1 MAEAGRLTQPEL
13 LRRLDALGAAFA
25 HDNGRRVVRFAV
37 PPAAG
42 EKAALAAA
50 MAEHR
55 EAVECHLHPGRRC
68 AECGTTL
75 YVDRPEQVRLLCVRA
90 MCPSFVER
98 LWPEHAGRDRWF
110 EQRRRDE
117 QTQEQARTEEAI
129 PD

>member
-1 MAEAGRLTQPEL
+1 MTQPEL
-13 LRRLDALGAAFA
+13 LQKLDALGAAFA
-25 HDNGRRVVRFAV
+25 AENGRRVVRFAV
-37 PPAAG
+37 PPAAD

-55 EAVECHLHPGRRC
+55 EAVECHLHPGRVC
-68 AECGTTL
+68 GECRADL
-75 YVDRPEQVRLLCVRA
+75 FVDDPRQVRLLCVRA

-98 LWPEHAGRDRWF
+98 LWPEWAGRERWF

-117 QTQEQARTEEAI
+117 QAQEAARTEEAI